1 MAYITRNANI
11 VLLFLIL
18 ISAGALVA
26 ATVFFQENFDRI
38 NTAYSSKLTQ
48 LNQVTKDLEEKQAA
62 LDMIK
67 NELTM
72 KAAREEEFTSQYTT
86 VKTEKVQLEGEKKQ
100 LTQVKQSLENE
111 LTSTENQLATTRNQV
126 EVLSGENTRLKTD
139 LSTAQTTIV
148 VLNRR
153 VDDYKASINS
163 LNSQITTLTAKV
175 SCLQTNADAEEGSC

>member
-1 MAYITRNANI
+1 MTYITRNANI
-11 VLLFLIL
+11 ALLLLIL

-38 NTAYSSKLTQ
+38 NTAYSSKLSQ

-62 LDMIK
+62 LDTIK
-67 NELTM
+67 SELTL

-111 LTSTENQLATTRNQV
+111 LTSTENQLATVRNQV
-126 EVLSGENTRLKTD
+126 EVLSGENVRLTAD
-139 LSTAQTTIV
+139 LSTAQTTIT
-148 VLNRR
+148 
-153 VDDYKASINS
+153 
-163 LNSQITTLTAKV
+163 SQHNQMDTLSAQKDALIAQKNALETKV
-175 SCLQTNADAEEGSC
+175 ACLQATPGGPC